1 MREVEAAFARFWPL
15 TRGDRGPLVL
25 IVVCVIV
32 SALAETAAIL
42 LFAELTDHALQAGSL
57 AAFWGPAGAW
67 LGVAVLGA
75 LVGYLGNS
83 LAVWTAERFVLRLRA
98 KVFRHVQSLPP
109 DFFQRHRR
117 GDLVER
123 LTGDVEAIEQ
133 MVVSGVVGAVSAA
146 FSALFYATAAFW
158 LRWDL
163 ALATFLL
170 APLFLLAARRFS
182 GRIKKASQDE
192 RAADGALTSVVEES
206 LGNIVLTQA
215 YNRRRAEE
223 LRLEKEA
230 RAWLRASVRGARA
243 SERYEQVVEV
253 VETVCVLAVIGLG
266 AWEIAQG
273 RMTLGQLLAFA
284 AFLGYLYPPVR
295 DLGQLGLTLTA
306 ATAGARR
313 LGELLDAE
321 PAVTDPAEPVPAWP
335 VRGWVGFHGVS
346 FRYPGAEG
354 REALREVSLTVG
366 PGELLLVTGPSGAG
380 KSTLSKLLTRFYDPT
395 EGAVCLDGVPL
406 DAVPL
411 EFLRENV
418 TLLPQETLVLRGTIR
433 ENIAAGR
440 PGATE
445 AEIVRA
451 ARDAAAH
458 DFVAALPDGYDTV
471 IAPGTAALSGGQS
484 QRVAIARAMLRVA
497 PVLVL
502 DEPTVGLD
510 AGAVREVMEPLRRLA
525 AGRTTVLISHDLA
538 LAPLADRVVVVDGGR
553 VVETGTHAE
562 LAGRRGGVYAG
573 LWGAGESTSPPPPL
587 ALPVPE
593 G

>member
-1 MREVEAAFARFWPL
+1 
-15 TRGDRGPLVL
+15 
-25 IVVCVIV
+25 
-32 SALAETAAIL
+32 
-42 LFAELTDHALQAGSL
+42 
-57 AAFWGPAGAW
+57 
-67 LGVAVLGA
+67 
-75 LVGYLGNS
+75 
-83 LAVWTAERFVLRLRA
+83 
-98 KVFRHVQSLPP
+98 
-109 DFFQRHRR
+109 
-117 GDLVER
+117 
-123 LTGDVEAIEQ
+123 
-133 MVVSGVVGAVSAA
+133 
-146 FSALFYATAAFW
+146 
-158 LRWDL
+158 
-163 ALATFLL
+163 
-170 APLFLLAARRFS
+170 
-182 GRIKKASQDE
+182 
-192 RAADGALTSVVEES
+192 
-206 LGNIVLTQA
+206 
-215 YNRRRAEE
+215 
-223 LRLEKEA
+223 
-230 RAWLRASVRGARA
+230 
-243 SERYEQVVEV
+243 
-253 VETVCVLAVIGLG
+253 
-266 AWEIAQG
+266 
-273 RMTLGQLLAFA
+273 MTLGQLLAFA